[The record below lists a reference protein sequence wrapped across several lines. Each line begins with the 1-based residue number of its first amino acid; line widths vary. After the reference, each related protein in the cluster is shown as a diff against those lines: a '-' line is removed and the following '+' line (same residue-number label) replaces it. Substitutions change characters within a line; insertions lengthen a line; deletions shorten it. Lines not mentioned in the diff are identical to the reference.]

1 MYTFESEKKN
11 DRALDTL
18 LPQPYCQFLL
28 RVFVLYLKKMKLCQY
43 IISVTIPYPAGS
55 IQLYSV
61 WVIKALINAVGI
73 DIFLQPKSSIFFKV
87 VCKILKLPCDFLVD
101 YKIQQYRVFYN
112 INLFCKISE
121 SHKNTQ
127 FFKGKSTNLRNS
139 QIFLFFRE
147 VLANLVMLSILYIR
161 LFPLLQPVDDDEC
174 RAQNFCSIQELYHLS
189 RFVYGILQIFGIC
202 GLFIRYLRVL
212 FTGTH
217 SD

>member
-1 MYTFESEKKN
+1 
-11 DRALDTL
+11 
-18 LPQPYCQFLL
+18 
-28 RVFVLYLKKMKLCQY
+28 MKLCQY

-61 WVIKALINAVGI
+61 WVIKALIKAVGI

-139 QIFLFFRE
+139 HICFIFSWGSSKFGDVEYFVYSPFSFITTCRRRW
-147 VLANLVMLSILYIR
+147 M
-161 LFPLLQPVDDDEC
+161 PCTKLLQYSGVISP
-174 RAQNFCSIQELYHLS
+174 IQICLWHFADVWHLW
-189 RFVYGILQIFGIC
+189 VIYPLP
-202 GLFIRYLRVL
+202 
-212 FTGTH
+212 
-217 SD
+217 

>member
-139 QIFLFFRE
+139 HICFIF
-147 VLANLVMLSILYIR
+147 S
-161 LFPLLQPVDDDEC
+161 
-174 RAQNFCSIQELYHLS
+174 
-189 RFVYGILQIFGIC
+189 
-202 GLFIRYLRVL
+202 
-212 FTGTH
+212 
-217 SD
+217 